1 MSYVPSIVCSQVS
14 KNIGGNNAG
23 GVLLWGGLTYHTFSR
38 STMHA
43 IETGLSPKM
52 LYREI
57 VAALA
62 FHMYSHTQYPTS
74 KEYNQVR
81 LLQKCPVLKD
91 TIGIFLHTQFAWLQ

>member
-1 MSYVPSIVCSQVS
+1 MLVE
-14 KNIGGNNAG
+14 
-23 GVLLWGGLTYHTFSR
+23 VLLWGGLTYHTFSR

-43 IETGLSPKM
+43 IETGLSPKT

-81 LLQKCPVLKD
+81 LLQKCPVLKN
-91 TIGIFLHTQFAWLQ
+91 TIGIFKSIRNASCDLGVKRMGHLTMRFVITL